1 MTLIRMHPLAL
12 ALLALATP
20 AAALASPGPEAAAA
34 TDAAPEAQAPAA
46 APAGSAAGSP
56 VAPALPGT
64 DSGPA
69 ASATDAVITPAPAEP
84 AGAGNP
90 GTAAGAAS
98 ATPGEAPAPVMVI
111 VASRLQ
117 EPIAQVVSSVA
128 VVKRE
133 DLEKQVVADS
143 ADAVRYV
150 PGLRVD
156 ADATRFGSRG
166 FAIRGLGG
174 NRVRTEIDGVPLPD
188 GYAVGR
194 FSSAGRDLINLE
206 AIDRVEIMRGP
217 ASTLYGSDALAGIV
231 ALRTRSIDD
240 LLDGA
245 TVRRQLRA
253 DYNGRNDSHLLGVT
267 VAAQG
272 GEGWQGM
279 ALAARRDGHATDNT
293 ATRAKDAPNPAD
305 FSTGAFLGKLS
316 KDAGAAGRWNLIL
329 DHSAQ
334 STQTDVVSQR
344 FASGQFS
351 NTFLLL
357 ADDRTARDRVSV
369 GADWEAPVAGI
380 DTLGLLVYGQDSGIR
395 QDTRQY
401 RDVTNPIL
409 QWRRFDFEQRDL
421 GVDLLAQTRATTG
434 PVRHW
439 LVYGTELE
447 TTRYEGQ
454 RDGLQTTLAT
464 GATTNVMLGESYPVR
479 DYPTSTAE
487 RAAVFV
493 QDELRLGPV
502 SLIPALRFEHYR
514 LDAEPDAMFRQDY
527 PNNRVVNLSEQS
539 LTRRLGLRWALSPH
553 QHLFLQAAE
562 GFRAPPFNDVNIA
575 LTVVTT
581 GTYEVRPNPDLRP
594 ETSKGVE
601 AGWRWEG
608 EMLKA
613 TLSAFDNHYR
623 DLIESRANLGVDPVS
638 GATVFQS
645 VNRARARIA
654 GFEAEATA
662 RLDELLPMAGW
673 TVRLAGS
680 AVRGEDRVRDK
691 PLNSVDPD
699 KAVLGIGYEAPA
711 KGWGAEFVT
720 TAVDRMSRVD
730 AGTPKPFVPPGYV
743 VFDAYGWYVPW
754 KDGRL
759 SLALQ
764 NLGDHRHWDWSAV
777 QGVSA
782 TAANTGFYSRPGLG
796 VSVGITQGW

>member
-1 MTLIRMHPLAL
+1 MMNGMRTTRLHPLTL
-12 ALLALATP
+12 ALLALSVP
-20 AAALASPGPEAAAA
+20 PGAM
-34 TDAAPEAQAPAA
+34 AAPEPTLSPPGQTPASVSSDA
-46 APAGSAAGSP
+46 NVAVPVSP
-56 VAPALPGT
+56 IATT
-64 DSGPA
+64 DPPVA
-69 ASATDAVITPAPAEP
+69 ASAAS
-84 AGAGNP
+84 
-90 GTAAGAAS
+90 GTAAPGTVTGPLEAS
-98 ATPGEAPAPVMVI
+98 PEPVMVI

-128 VVKRE
+128 VVTRE
-133 DLEKQVVADS
+133 QMEKQVVADS
-143 ADAVRYV
+143 ADVVRYV

-156 ADATRFGSRG
+156 TDTTRFGGRG

-231 ALRTRSIDD
+231 ALHTRSVDD
-240 LLDGA
+240 LLQGA
-245 TVRRQLRA
+245 PLARQLRA
-253 DYNGRNDSHLLGVT
+253 DYNGRNDSHLVGVT

-272 GEGWQGM
+272 EIGWQGM
-279 ALAARRDGHATDNT
+279 ALAARRDGHATGNT
-293 ATRAKDAPNPAD
+293 ATRPQDAPNPAE
-305 FSTGAFLGKLS
+305 FSHGAFLGKLS
-316 KDAGAAGRWNLIL
+316 KDAGAAGRWNLVL
-329 DHSAQ
+329 DHSTQ

-351 NTFLLL
+351 QTWLLL
-357 ADDRTARDRVSV
+357 ADDRTARDRISI
-369 GADWEAPVAGI
+369 GADWEAPVAGV
-380 DTLGLLVYGQDSGIR
+380 DTLGLLVYGQDSHVR
-395 QDTRQY
+395 QDTWQY
-401 RDVTNPIL
+401 RDPAAARL

-421 GVDLLAQTRATTG
+421 GVDLLAQSRATTG

-447 TTRYEGQ
+447 GTRYEGQ

-464 GATTNVMLGESYPVR
+464 GAITTVMLGENFPVR

-493 QDELRLGPV
+493 QDEMSLGPL

-514 LDAEPDAMFRQDY
+514 LDAEPDAMFLADY
-527 PNNRVVNLSEQS
+527 PNNRIVSLSEQS
-539 LTRRLGLRWALSPH
+539 LTRRLGLRWALSPR

-608 EMLKA
+608 EMLQA
-613 TLSAFDNHYR
+613 TVSAFDNHYR
-623 DLIESRANLGVDPVS
+623 DLIDSRANLGVDPVS

-654 GFEAEATA
+654 GVEVEATA

-673 TVRLAGS
+673 KLRLAG
-680 AVRGEDRVRDK
+680 ATVRGEDRVRDQ

-699 KAVLGIGYEAPA
+699 KAVLGIGYDAPA
-711 KGWGAEFVT
+711 KTWGVEFVT
-720 TAVDRMSRVD
+720 TAVDRLSRVD
-730 AGTPKPFVPPGYV
+730 TSASTPFVPPGYV
-743 VFDAYGWYVPW
+743 VFDAYGWVMPW
-754 KDGRL
+754 QDGRL
-759 SLALQ
+759 SAGLQ
-764 NLGDHRHWDWSAV
+764 NLGNHRYWDWSSV

-782 TAANTGFYSRPGLG
+782 TAVNTGFYSRPGVSL
-796 VSVGITQGW
+796 SVGITQAW